1 MKEEAAKFIWHDVLQ
16 HSVKVLTWGFNL
28 ASIKSIENGTKFFVE
43 GIKDG
48 CWITIICN
56 PDHKR
61 FNVTIKPNKGESL
74 VFENV
79 PKDSLVEV
87 IDRSKYYKQPA

>member
-1 MKEEAAKFIWHDVLQ
+1 MKEAARYIWNDVLQ

-28 ASIKSIENGTKFFVE
+28 ESIESIENGTKFYVS

-56 PDHKR
+56 SDNKK
-61 FNVTIKPNKGESL
+61 FTVTIKPNNGKSQTF
-74 VFENV
+74 VDV

-87 IDRSKYYKQPA
+87 IDRTKHYTVSA